1 MDGVADRAVAGA
13 ARRRAVRR
21 AVPAASAARRAQRGA
36 WRILFALVA
45 AALLAAPGLAQQD
58 SLETAKRK
66 ELEEARRLA
75 RENREAATRLKG
87 QETQELGKLHKAERQ
102 LNMTRKRLTLLQRRR
117 KNLDSQLAG
126 TRVDLERS
134 MLSLDQRRQQLAR
147 RVRSIYKYGSARELE
162 FLLSP
167 RSFGQLLARWDYLV
181 LLAEQDRLL
190 LEDVRQRKEEVEA
203 NQQRLQINLG
213 EIQRTAN
220 RTSAENERLDGLRRE
235 KESSVLAI
243 QTQRKNYEAAAAE
256 LERTAR
262 SIQRLLQSLETNR
275 KAETGRAKAEGRTPQ
290 PYSGDF
296 GKAEGALD
304 WPLRGSLVGHFGP
317 ETHPKWGTVTPNNGI
332 DIQAA
337 IGTPVRAVARGRVE
351 YTSEDYGTYG
361 QMIILNHGDGYFTLY
376 GHLSEID
383 VSVGQE
389 VEPGATI
396 ARSGDSGSLKGPI
409 LHFEVRKGASPLDP
423 EHWLR

>member
-1 MDGVADRAVAGA
+1 VRRGA
-13 ARRRAVRR
+13 PDAPASRRALHAGRVL
-21 AVPAASAARRAQRGA
+21 AT
-36 WRILFALVA
+36 LVA
-45 AALLAAPGLAQQD
+45 AALLAAPGFAQD
-58 SLETAKRK
+58 SLEAAKRK

-117 KNLDSQLAG
+117 KNLDQQLAG

-134 MLSLDQRRQQLAR
+134 MLSLGQRREQLAR
-147 RVRSIYKYGSARELE
+147 RVRNIYKYGSARELE

-203 NQQRLQINLG
+203 NQQRLTINLN
-213 EIQRTAN
+213 EIQRTAK
-220 RTSAENERLDGLRRE
+220 RTTAENERLDGLRRE

-256 LERTAR
+256 LDRTAR
-262 SIQRLLQSLETNR
+262 AIQRLLQTLESNR

-296 GKAEGALD
+296 GKAEGSLD

-332 DIQAA
+332 DIQAS

-376 GHLSEID
+376 GHLSEIN

-389 VEPGATI
+389 IEAGATI

-409 LHFEVRKGASPLDP
+409 LHFEVRKGGSPLDP

>member
-1 MDGVADRAVAGA
+1 
-13 ARRRAVRR
+13 VRR
-21 AVPAASAARRAQRGA
+21 AVPAASAARRAQRGP
-36 WRILFALVA
+36 WRILVALVA

-66 ELEEARRLA
+66 EMEEARRLA

-147 RVRSIYKYGSARELE
+147 RVRNIYKYGSARELE

-203 NQQRLQINLG
+203 NQQRLQINLN
-213 EIQRTAN
+213 EIQRTAS

-243 QTQRKNYEAAAAE
+243 QTQRKNFEAAAAE

>member
-1 MDGVADRAVAGA
+1 
-13 ARRRAVRR
+13 VRR
-21 AVPAASAARRAQRGA
+21 AGTPAPATRRAQRA
-36 WRILFALVA
+36 WRTLAVLAA
-45 AALLAAPGLAQQD
+45 AALLATPGYAQD

-66 ELEEARRLA
+66 EMEEARRLA
-75 RENREAATRLKG
+75 RQNREAATRLKG

-102 LNMTRKRLTLLQRRR
+102 LNLTRKRLTLLQRRR
-117 KNLDSQLAG
+117 KNLDQQLAG

-134 MLSLDQRRQQLAR
+134 QLSLDQRRQQLAR
-147 RVRSIYKYGSARELE
+147 RVRNIYKYGSARELE

-203 NQQRLQINLG
+203 NQQRLTINLN
-213 EIQRTAN
+213 EIQRTAK
-220 RTSAENERLDGLRRE
+220 RTTAENDRLDGLRRE

-262 SIQRLLQSLETNR
+262 AIQRLLQSLESNR
-275 KAETGRAKAEGRTPQ
+275 KAETGRAKAEGRAPQ

-389 VEPGATI
+389 VEAGATI
-396 ARSGDSGSLKGPI
+396 ARSGDSGSLKGPV
-409 LHFEVRKGASPLDP
+409 LHFEVRKGGSPLDP

>member
-1 MDGVADRAVAGA
+1 
-13 ARRRAVRR
+13 VRR
-21 AVPAASAARRAQRGA
+21 AGTPAPATRRAQRA
-36 WRILFALVA
+36 WRTLAVLAA
-45 AALLAAPGLAQQD
+45 AALLATPGYAQD

-66 ELEEARRLA
+66 EMEEARRLA

-102 LNMTRKRLTLLQRRR
+102 LNLTRKRLTLLQRRR
-117 KNLDSQLAG
+117 KNLDQQLAG

-134 MLSLDQRRQQLAR
+134 QLSLDQRRQQLAR
-147 RVRSIYKYGSARELE
+147 RVRNIYKYGSARELE

-190 LEDVRQRKEEVEA
+190 VEDVRQRKEEVEA
-203 NQQRLQINLG
+203 NQQRLTINLN
-213 EIQRTAN
+213 EIQRTAK
-220 RTSAENERLDGLRRE
+220 RTTAENDRLDGLRRE

-262 SIQRLLQSLETNR
+262 ATQRLLQTLESNR
-275 KAETGRAKAEGRTPQ
+275 KVENTRAKAEGRAPQ
-290 PYSGDF
+290 PYSCDF
-296 GKAEGALD
+296 GKAEGSLD
-304 WPLRGSLVGHFGP
+304 WPLRGSLIGHFGP

-332 DIQAA
+332 DIQAS

-389 VEPGATI
+389 VEAGATI
-396 ARSGDSGSLKGPI
+396 ARSGDSGSLKGPV
-409 LHFEVRKGASPLDP
+409 LHFEVRKGGSPLDP

>member
-1 MDGVADRAVAGA
+1 M
-13 ARRRAVRR
+13 RRA
-21 AVPAASAARRAQRGA
+21 APAASAARRARRGA
-36 WRILFALVA
+36 GRILVALVA
-45 AALLAAPGLAQQD
+45 AALLAAPGLAQD

-66 ELEEARRLA
+66 ELEEAQRLA
-75 RENREAATRLKG
+75 RQNREAASRLKG
-87 QETQELGKLHKAERQ
+87 QETQELTKLHKAERQ

-147 RVRSIYKYGSARELE
+147 RVRNIYKYGSARELE

-203 NQQRLQINLG
+203 NQQRLQINLN
-213 EIQRTAN
+213 EIQRTAS

-317 ETHPKWGTVTPNNGI
+317 ETHPKWGTVTPNNGV

-389 VEPGATI
+389 VEAGATI

>member
-1 MDGVADRAVAGA
+1 
-13 ARRRAVRR
+13 VRR
-21 AVPAASAARRAQRGA
+21 ALPAASAARRAQRGA

-203 NQQRLQINLG
+203 NQQRLQINLS
-213 EIQRTAN
+213 EIQRTAT

-262 SIQRLLQSLETNR
+262 SIQLNAFTPRIGSPI
-275 KAETGRAKAEGRTPQ
+275 AKELP
-290 PYSGDF
+290 
-296 GKAEGALD
+296 
-304 WPLRGSLVGHFGP
+304 
-317 ETHPKWGTVTPNNGI
+317 
-332 DIQAA
+332 
-337 IGTPVRAVARGRVE
+337 
-351 YTSEDYGTYG
+351 
-361 QMIILNHGDGYFTLY
+361 
-376 GHLSEID
+376 
-383 VSVGQE
+383 
-389 VEPGATI
+389 
-396 ARSGDSGSLKGPI
+396 
-409 LHFEVRKGASPLDP
+409 
-423 EHWLR
+423 